1 MQVTELMP
9 VSKFVN
15 LEVKFQ
21 LMLMV
26 LARQEMMIES
36 EVLQVRLIS
45 EASYGGSYPGTER

>member
-1 MQVTELMP
+1 MTEPRP

>member
-26 LARQEMMIES
+26 LVPSWVGPPSSPTMRREDVVWADIPS
-36 EVLQVRLIS
+36 S
-45 EASYGGSYPGTER
+45 

>member
-26 LARQEMMIES
+26 LVRQEMMIEL
-36 EVLQVRLIS
+36 EALQVRLIS
-45 EASYGGSYPGTER
+45 EASYGGS